1 MFIKICGLSTE
12 NDVQTAITAGA
23 DALGFVFANSPR
35 RISPNHAS
43 ALCKNAGDHI
53 IRVAVM
59 HHPTPQEWG
68 KVQSIFAPDWL
79 QTDYED
85 LQSLELKECMPLP
98 VFRTGR
104 VSDEKK
110 WPQRMLFEGADS
122 GAGKKANWEE
132 AAFTAAS
139 TQLILAGGLTT
150 ENVARAIQT
159 VRPWGVD
166 VSSGVE
172 VSRGTKDPSKIQQFI
187 AQVRATEQ

>member
-12 NDVQTAITAGA
+12 KDVQTAITAGA
-23 DALGFVFANSPR
+23 DALGFVFTNSPR

-43 ALCKNAGDHI
+43 DLCKNAGDHI

-59 HHPTPQEWG
+59 RHPTPEQWG
-68 KVQSIFAPDWL
+68 EVRSIFSPDWL
-79 QTDYED
+79 QTDHED
-85 LQSLELKECMPLP
+85 FQSLELEDCMPLP
-98 VFRTGR
+98 VFRAG
-104 VSDEKK
+104 SISEDNK
-110 WPQRMLFEGADS
+110 WPQRVLFEGADS
-122 GAGKKANWEE
+122 GAGKKADWEE
-132 AAFTAAS
+132 AAFTATS

-150 ENVARAIQT
+150 ENVAIAIQT

-172 VSRGTKDPSKIQQFI
+172 VSRGTKDPSKIQEFI